1 MQSFDQKYPSL
12 ETFAAGVAAVAGKI
26 EVIKQ
31 DLYDRITYPHLGLNN
46 FTFFS
51 QPIGSGFSSES
62 GSGAVGKTL
71 ADTNM
76 TQNGQLPAPQAFW
89 VEGIEC
95 WFDPG
100 STVAGVN
107 DFTTIN
113 PSIVAAAQAVASA
126 VGVSDK
132 NLVENAGSLTFSI
145 GQKPYLYG
153 APLLNFLP
161 RAQRRVD
168 GSQCNGAVAANAMFT
183 GVAWTLGEPYKLDPG
198 MGIPTGMNFG
208 VNVNFPVLQPTTTN
222 NGRLNCKLPGWL
234 FRAAQ

>member
-1 MQSFDQKYPSL
+1 MLNQNYPSL
-12 ETFAAGVAAVAGKI
+12 ETFAAGIAAVQGKI
-26 EVIKQ
+26 EVIRQ
-31 DLYDRITYPHLGLNN
+31 SLYDRITYPHLGLNN

-51 QPIGSGFSSES
+51 NPIGSGFSSES
-62 GSGAVGKTL
+62 GSAAVGKTL

-107 DFTTIN
+107 DYTTLN
-113 PSIVAAAQAVASA
+113 PSIVAASQAVASA

-132 NLVENAGSLTFSI
+132 NIVESAGALTLFV

-153 APLLNFLP
+153 STLTQFPP
-161 RAQRRVD
+161 RSQKRID
-168 GSQCNGAVAANAMFT
+168 SSQCNGAVAANAMFT
-183 GVAWTLGEPYKLDPG
+183 GLMWTSGDPYKLDPG
-198 MGIPTGMNFG
+198 IGIPTGMNFG
-208 VNVNFPVLQPTTTN
+208 VTVSFNVLQPTTTN
-222 NGRLNCKLPGWL
+222 NGRLTCRLPGWL